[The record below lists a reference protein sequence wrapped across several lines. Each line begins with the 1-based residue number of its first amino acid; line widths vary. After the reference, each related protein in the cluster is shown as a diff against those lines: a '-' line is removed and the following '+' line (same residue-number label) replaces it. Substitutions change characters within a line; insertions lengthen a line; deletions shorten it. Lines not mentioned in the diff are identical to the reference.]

1 MPRLDAA
8 DLEPFLRDLLTAA
21 EVPESTASA
30 VAESLVAADLRGHG
44 SHGSLRVPL
53 YVDRIRDDGLEPG
66 ADPVVSD
73 RTATTAH
80 IDGNGTFGQVVG
92 RQAVDLLT
100 ERAEGGVAAVGIR
113 NAAHLGRVGEWAE
126 RVADDGYLFA
136 AFVNTGGAAQT
147 VTPPGSADRRLSTN
161 PVAFGVPTFDATD
174 FPVVLDM
181 ATSQVAHGKVRERTA
196 TGEDLPPDWTTDAD
210 GNPIS
215 DPNAFEAGAGA
226 MLPLGGRTSG
236 YKGFGLAVVAELFA
250 GIVGD
255 GPVAGQREP
264 PFPENAAM
272 FLAADPLA
280 FTTRASLEDRL
291 AALAAHLASAERR
304 EAVPL
309 GPGASGDRALLP
321 GEPEHRTA
329 EERRT
334 SGVPLADGVATSLGD
349 LADELGVPAPAF
361 D

>member
-8 DLEPFLRDLLTAA
+8 DLEPFLRDLLIAA
-21 EVPESTASA
+21 DVPEPPASA

-44 SHGSLRVPL
+44 SHGALRVPL
-53 YVDRIRDDGLEPG
+53 YVDWIRAGGLEPG
-66 ADPVVSD
+66 AEPIVDE

-92 RQAVDLLT
+92 RRAVDLLI
-100 ERAEGGVAAVGIR
+100 ERAEGGVATVGIR
-113 NAAHLGRVGEWAE
+113 NAAHLGRVGEWVERGAE
-126 RVADDGYLFA
+126 DGYLFG

-147 VTPPGSADRRLSTN
+147 VAPPGSADRRLSTN
-161 PVAFGVPTFDATD
+161 PVAFGVPTFDATT

-210 GNPIS
+210 GDPIS
-215 DPNAFEAGAGA
+215 DPEAFEAGAGA

-236 YKGFGLAVVAELFA
+236 YEGFGLAVIAELFA
-250 GIVGD
+250 KIVGD
-255 GPVAGQREP
+255 GSVAGQQNP
-264 PFPENAAM
+264 PFPENAAL
-272 FLAADPLA
+272 FLAIDPLA
-280 FTTRASLEDRL
+280 FTTREALEDRL

-304 EAVPL
+304 AAVPL

-329 EERRT
+329 EERQT
-334 SGVPLADGVATSLGD
+334 SGVPLAEGVATSLDD
-349 LADELGVPAPAF
+349 LADELGVAAPAF

>member
-1 MPRLDAA
+1 MSRLNSA
-8 DLEPFLRDLLTAA
+8 DLESFLCDLLTAA
-21 EVPESTASA
+21 GVPASSASA
-30 VAESLVAADLRGHG
+30 VAESLVAADLRAHG

-53 YVDRIRDDGLEPG
+53 YVDRIRADGLEPG
-66 ADPVVSD
+66 ADPIVND

-92 RQAVDLLT
+92 RQAVDLLS

-136 AFVNTGGAAQT
+136 ALVNTGGAAQT

-161 PVAFGVPTFDATD
+161 PIAFGVPTFEETD

-181 ATSQVAHGKVRERTA
+181 ATSQVAHGKVRERAA
-196 TGEDLPPDWTTDAD
+196 TGEDLPPGWTTDAD

-215 DPNAFEAGAGA
+215 DPDAFEAGAGA

-236 YKGFGLAVVAELFA
+236 YKGFGLSVVAELFA

-264 PFPENAAM
+264 LFPENAAM
-272 FLAADPLA
+272 FVAADPLA
-280 FTTRASLEDRL
+280 FTTRESLEDRL

-304 EAVPL
+304 DAVPL

-329 EERRT
+329 QERRQH
-334 SGVPLADGVATSLGD
+334 GVPLAEGVATSLGD
-349 LADELGVPAPAF
+349 LADELDVAAPAF